1 MEIAMTTPAEKM
13 LPTPEAMQV
22 IGVKSRNT
30 LKRLIDEEGFP
41 RPYELMQGR
50 KSFALSE
57 VQAWLQKRM
66 AEQRGVA
73 A

>member
-1 MEIAMTTPAEKM
+1 MTTQAEKM
-13 LPTPEAMQV
+13 LPTPETMQV

-41 RPYELMQGR
+41 RPYELMQGGR

-57 VQAWLQKRM
+57 VQAWLHQRM
-66 AEQRGVA
+66 AAQRGVA

>member
-1 MEIAMTTPAEKM
+1 MQDQPEKM
-13 LPTPEAMQV
+13 LPTPDTMKMV
-22 IGVKSRNT
+22 GVKSPNT

-41 RPYELMQGR
+41 KPYELMRGGR

-57 VQAWLQKRM
+57 VQAWLHRRM